1 MEKLWQEKLT
11 RHRCTPFNWYRDR
24 SQTFFD
30 KYFCLVAA
38 FLVFYKQIFNNTK
51 QTIFLSDFSCSLI
64 EILSGPPSRIDY
76 KFWKHA
82 LRLKWS
88 LKTLPHTSICSCV
101 NLSTQVAKCKI
112 KVTTKRHLE
121 CEAKSFVQVV
131 HKFWCICFSKEIHGS
146 FTRFEVTF
154 ENWLIASI

>member
-38 FLVFYKQIFNNTK
+38 FLVFYKQISSQIFPVAWLKFSQDHLRGSITNFENTLCVSSGRWK
-51 QTIFLSDFSCSLI
+51 PFL
-64 EILSGPPSRIDY
+64 
-76 KFWKHA
+76 
-82 LRLKWS
+82 
-88 LKTLPHTSICSCV
+88 TLQFGRV